1 MNVSL
6 QRIHQDNW
14 RECIQLEVR
23 DDQSRFIAPNVQSLA
38 EACADRTFIPLAI
51 YPESCRGPE
60 QGPMVGFIML
70 EVKGDGIGFIQRMM
84 IDRNH
89 QRQGYGRA
97 AMIEA
102 IRRLRLNPDVERI
115 ATSHRHD
122 NEAAASFYRGLGFV
136 EWRGDWTDAVEGEVF
151 LILDEES
158 RKSGP
163 R

>member
-6 QRIHQDNW
+6 QKIDQDNW

-23 DDQSRFIAPNVQSLA
+23 EDQRRFIAPNVRSLA

-51 YPESCRGPE
+51 YPESCRGP
-60 QGPMVGFIML
+60 GRGAMVGFIML

-102 IRRLRLNPDVERI
+102 IRRLRLHPEVERI
-115 ATSHRHD
+115 ATSHCHD
-122 NEAAASFYRGLGFV
+122 NEVAAKFYRSLGFA
-136 EWRGDWTDAVEGEVF
+136 EWRGDWTDAIEGEVF
-151 LILDEES
+151 LILNEQ
-158 RKSGP
+158 
-163 R
+163 